1 MNINDQ
7 VLAAMGLYGLPVL
20 SSLIFLT
27 SFGIPLP
34 ATFALVAAGSFV
46 EMGDMS
52 VWWVLA
58 LAAVAAIIG
67 DQVAYAIG
75 RWGGPRLARRLTG
88 RFGGAK
94 QLEKAENAVN
104 RWGWAGI
111 FFSRWL
117 VTPLSP
123 WINYTSGITGYSYR
137 RFLLWDVTGE
147 LLWVILYVLAGELF
161 SDRVQA
167 LIETLGNL
175 AWVEIG
181 LIAAAIFGWLLYR
194 NLRSSRKSNPK
205 F

>member
-1 MNINDQ
+1 LNINDQ
-7 VLAAMGLYGLPVL
+7 VLAALSLYGLPVL
-20 SSLIFLT
+20 SGLIFLT

-34 ATFALVAAGSFV
+34 ATFVLVAAGSFV
-46 EMGDMS
+46 QLGDMNLWG
-52 VWWVLA
+52 VVVLG
-58 LAAVAAIIG
+58 AVAAVVG

-75 RWGGPRLARRLTG
+75 RWGGHRLAKRLTG
-88 RFGGAK
+88 WFGGEK
-94 QLEKAENAVN
+94 QLDGAEQAVN

-111 FFSRWL
+111 FFTRWL

-123 WINYTSGITGYSYR
+123 YVNYTSGITGYPYR

-147 LLWVILYVLAGELF
+147 LVWVTLYVVAGMQF

-194 NLRSSRKSNPK
+194 NLRKSRK
-205 F
+205 

>member
-1 MNINDQ
+1 LTINDQ

-34 ATFALVAAGSFV
+34 ATFALIAAGSFV
-46 EMGDMS
+46 ELGSMNL
-52 VWWVLA
+52 WWVVVMA
-58 LAAVAAIIG
+58 AFAAVIG
-67 DQVAYAIG
+67 DQLAYALG
-75 RWGGPRLARRLTG
+75 RWGGHRLTTRLTG
-88 RFGGAK
+88 WFGGAK
-94 QLEKAENAVN
+94 QLDQAENAVH

-123 WINYTSGITGYSYR
+123 WINYTSGISGYSYR

-147 LLWVILYVLAGELF
+147 LLWVTLYVVAGELF

-167 LIETLGNL
+167 LIETLGSL

-194 NLRSSRKSNPK
+194 NLRNSHK
-205 F
+205 